1 MLNFNSYDDMK
12 TGCTIIYGE
21 YDFIEAAEV
30 LEANICVRSA
40 PVFRADIAE

>member
-1 MLNFNSYDDMK
+1 LLNFISYEDTK

-30 LEANICVRSA
+30 FEANICVRSA
-40 PVFRADIAE
+40 PVLRADIAE